1 MKHAMAAFLFPVS
14 FAFRVANM
22 DPAQLSRYDGD
33 MKPELSAINEDDGK
47 YLVLNSKFS
56 TSTQKE

>member
-1 MKHAMAAFLFPVS
+1 
-14 FAFRVANM
+14 M